1 MKRRLKQASVGL
13 GDIVAIVGSAIM
25 GAAVGFVVSEEL
37 GRVNSARIKRAY
49 GRIGVKED
57 PSDPGHWTAED
68 AERLEA
74 RVLDAL
80 NRQVVL
86 ARRPI
91 RVNVLGLGLVELTG
105 RVAQAS
111 EVALAGDTVQ
121 AVPGV
126 ETVLNH
132 LLVTGV
138 DDTTVAVPGPSA
150 PRAARG

>member
-1 MKRRLKQASVGL
+1 VKRRQPRHRIGL
-13 GDIVAIVGSAIM
+13 ADLVAIAGSAIL
-25 GAAVGFVVSEEL
+25 GAAIGFVLSEEL
-37 GRVNSARIKRAY
+37 GRVNSARLRRAY
-49 GRIGVKED
+49 GRLGSRDPGSD
-57 PSDPGHWTAED
+57 PSHWTAED

-105 RVAQAS
+105 RVAHVS
-111 EVALAGDTVQ
+111 EVALAGETVQ

-126 ETVLNH
+126 DTVLNH
-132 LLVTGV
+132 LLVEGV
-138 DDTTVAVPGPSA
+138 DETTVAVPGPSA

>member
-1 MKRRLKQASVGL
+1 MTRRRKRASFGL
-13 GDIVAIVGSAIM
+13 ADVIAIAGSGLL

-49 GRIGVKED
+49 GRIGKD
-57 PSDPGHWTAED
+57 GTPADPGRWTAED

-105 RVAQAS
+105 RVSHSS

-121 AVPGV
+121 GVPGV

-132 LLVTGV
+132 LLVEGV
-138 DDTTVAVPGPSA
+138 DATTVAVPGPSA

>member
-1 MKRRLKQASVGL
+1 MKRRRKRPSIGL
-13 GDIVAIVGSAIM
+13 ADLVAIM
-25 GAAVGFVVSEEL
+25 GTAILGAAAGFVFSKEL

-49 GRIGVKED
+49 GRLGGGD
-57 PSDPGHWTAED
+57 ARRDPGTWTADD

-105 RVAQAS
+105 RVAHVS
-111 EVALAGDTVQ
+111 EVGLAGDTVQ
-121 AVPGV
+121 GVPGV

-132 LLVTGV
+132 LLVKGV
-138 DDTTVAVPGPSA
+138 DETTVPVPGPSA